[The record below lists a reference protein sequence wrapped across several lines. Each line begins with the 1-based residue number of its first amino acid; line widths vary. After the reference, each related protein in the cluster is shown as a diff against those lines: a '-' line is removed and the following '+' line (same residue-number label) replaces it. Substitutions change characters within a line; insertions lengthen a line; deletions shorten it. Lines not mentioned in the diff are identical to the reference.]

1 MDWTILIGSVS
12 FGIFDIILVSVVLIS
27 AIAGF
32 AIGFS
37 RFAFKVIGYVF
48 TFPIALLFVSTLSS
62 FLSKRI
68 DLSPVWLNLISYVVL
83 CLVIFSLFKLLG
95 NILGSAFDALSLGWL
110 DGLMGFIASSIIA
123 LFLMFILLELASLQ
137 PFYSLTALKENSFFY
152 NKLYLAVFP
161 SLELDLKGVL
171 LGV

>member
-27 AIAGF
+27 AIVGF

-95 NILGSAFDALSLGWL
+95 NILVPKRVS
-110 DGLMGFIASSIIA
+110 
-123 LFLMFILLELASLQ
+123 
-137 PFYSLTALKENSFFY
+137 
-152 NKLYLAVFP
+152 
-161 SLELDLKGVL
+161 
-171 LGV
+171 